1 MRVITKNKFAYS
13 DYDIQQ
19 EFEAGIVLQW
29 HEVKSIKMS
38 NINIKDAIVKLDYET
53 KELYI
58 TNMDVPLYAKTN
70 PDSVPGYE
78 AKGRRKLLVNQKE
91 LAKIAAATTKT
102 WLSIIALQVREN
114 KFRIIKVTIGVGKLR
129 KKVEKKQLIKD
140 RDTARLAEKEIKAFR
155 SSR

>member
-19 EFEAGIVLQW
+19 EYEAGIVLQW
-29 HEVKSIKMS
+29 HEVKSIKTS
-38 NINIKDAIVKLDYET
+38 NVNIKDAIVKLDYDT

-58 TNMDVPLYAKTN
+58 TNMDIPLYAKTSF
-70 PDSVPGYE
+70 DSVPGYE

-102 WLSIIALQVREN
+102 WLSIVPLTIWEN

-129 KKVEKKQLIKD
+129 KKIEKKQLIKD
-140 RDTARLAEKEIKAFR
+140 KDTARLAEKEIKAFR
-155 SSR
+155 SR

>member
-13 DYDIQQ
+13 DYDIEQ
-19 EFEAGIVLQW
+19 EFNAGIVLQW
-29 HEVKSIKMS
+29 HEVKSIKTS
-38 NINIKDAIVKLDYET
+38 NINIKDAIVKLDYDT

-58 TNMDVPLYAKTN
+58 TNMDIPLYAKTN

-78 AKGRRKLLVNQKE
+78 AKWRRKLLVNAKE

-102 WLSIIALQVREN
+102 WLTIVPLEVWES
-114 KFRIIKVTIGVGKLR
+114 KWRIIKIKIGIGKLR

-140 RDTARLAEKEIKAFR
+140 RDTARLADKEIKNLR
-155 SSR
+155 R